1 MRACMPISIGAAA
14 ATCGAPGAGWGCGGR
29 GAIVARMGYPERCA
43 WELAWAR
50 YAPGARGSVTQARE
64 VFDGWVLVSC
74 DALMEREVGG

>member
-1 MRACMPISIGAAA
+1 MNIPTQDAVLHFLRRPTAE
-14 ATCGAPGAGWGCGGR
+14 R

-74 DALMEREVGG
+74 DALMEREYGA